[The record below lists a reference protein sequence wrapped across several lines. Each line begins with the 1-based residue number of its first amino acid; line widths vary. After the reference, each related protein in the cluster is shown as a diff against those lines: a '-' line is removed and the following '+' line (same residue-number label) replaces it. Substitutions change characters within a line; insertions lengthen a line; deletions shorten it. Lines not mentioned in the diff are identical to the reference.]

1 MTHLKESQK
10 KSCCPNCKSEF
21 KIEVECGILCE
32 EGNVERNTG
41 IGYLMELKCNNCG
54 TKFPYYRRTG
64 NTEDV
69 NKAIEN
75 NSKLIENK
83 MIGNAGVGIAQQ
95 MLSALDVKSV
105 TSYLMGIVKKK

>member
-1 MTHLKESQK
+1 MNHLKKSEK

-21 KIEVECGILCE
+21 RIEVQCRMLFE
-32 EGNVERNTG
+32 EGNVVDSTG
-41 IGYLMELKCNNCG
+41 IGYLMELKCNCG
-54 TKFPYYRRTG
+54 TKFPAFGGTG
-64 NTEDV
+64 DIEDL
-69 NKAIEN
+69 NNAIEN